1 MSISQKQ
8 LDQMLKGSHAKIISG
23 DPLPDKKKKG
33 RTGSKKV
40 IIDGIEFDST
50 SEGNIYCEYKLD
62 LDIKI
67 LELQPQYIVFPGF
80 SLRSKKYQD
89 IKWTLDFRILDKG
102 VEYVIDV
109 KSIGTYKANSKSHSM
124 RRKLFLRL
132 YPELILKEIVID
144 GKKRTE
150 KVY

>member
-1 MSISQKQ
+1 MSITQKQ
-8 LDQMLKGSHAKIISG
+8 LDQMLKGIHAKIISG
-23 DPLPDKKKKG
+23 ELQPDEKKKG

-50 SEGNIYCEYKLD
+50 SEGNIYYEFKLD
-62 LDIKI
+62 PDIEI
-67 LELQPQYIVFPGF
+67 LELQPQFIVKPKFT
-80 SLRSKKYQD
+80 LRGKKYQS

-102 VEYVIDV
+102 VEYVVDV
-109 KSIGTYKANSKSHSM
+109 KSIGTYKANSKSHSI
-124 RRKLFLRL
+124 RRKLFLTA
-132 YPELILKEIVID
+132 YPDLILKEIVID